1 MEKLVGQSVMGKEA
15 LLQAAGLL
23 VDFSKAEGDMLYM
36 EGGEDGET
44 GLTPILDM
52 VGGFG
57 STLLG
62 HNHPEIRQALE
73 QCVAAGR
80 PIHAQ
85 GARRGQSVALRE
97 ALANSLKRHCGRDYQ
112 IVVLNTGTEA
122 VEAAIKHAQY
132 EYARRLQRMADEAAD
147 SVRMLQI
154 KLERGELEISEAFL
168 LQCERVLQQ
177 EPLDDLDALLT
188 ALAHRNQQAFNRHEF
203 VAAFKGAFHGKT
215 RGSLALTWNRDARL
229 PFIRNNPDA
238 VFIDDCAAFADL
250 LASRRQCY
258 YQFAFAPLR
267 LEVRQFNTLA
277 ALIYE
282 PIQGEGGIVEVS
294 AERRALLLR
303 IKAEHP
309 EVAII
314 ADEIQCGLGRSGSF
328 LESHAQGLPND
339 YLTFSK
345 SLGGGYAKISALA
358 IAADRYRNEF
368 SMLHSSTF
376 AEDDLSTT
384 LAKRTLEIIERDGLP
399 ARCAQLG
406 TALTESL
413 QALQRKWPGVIK
425 DVRGK
430 GTMLGL
436 ELQDLSAHPSAVLS
450 SLAQDG
456 MLSMICAGYLL
467 HRRQIRVLPS
477 LGKRGVL
484 RLEPSAYFRPEYIPQ
499 LQAGLDD
506 LCALLAGDD
515 VAGLLAY
522 LIEPGAAGRQPAKAN
537 APLLHPQ
544 REPAEAVAMEKVGFI
559 AHLIDTSSLL
569 EWDPSLA
576 AFDEDELCRLRE
588 QIQSTLEPQRIVRRQ
603 VRSPLGKQVEVIL
616 YGILMDAETIEDD
629 IRFNK
634 SDRIRKQVLTAYD
647 LARQDGCSMVGFGGY
662 TSIVTANCSEFDYSF
677 PAVTSG
683 NALTVATSLATLRH
697 SAAAH
702 GLRLGEAHVAV
713 VGATGNIGMVH
724 AALIAHECARL
735 TLVGRAGAG
744 SRLAAVADYVV
755 RDLAEQVEAEAAG
768 GGLLKQ
774 RFAQHYQHAL
784 RDGMA
789 SENAMVA
796 AMHHLMAEGLLAY
809 SEETHSC
816 RAADI
821 VVSASN
827 SSKPFLDASHF
838 AADKPVL
845 ISDIAIP
852 GDVVRDLSQK
862 VPSLRLIR
870 GGVVSMPHNPD
881 FDLPG
886 IQLGRGQVYA
896 CAGETLLL
904 GLAGIKSDYSKGAV
918 TTRQVREI
926 EALARMHGFEL
937 NREKL
942 VSVF

>member
-23 VDFSKAEGDMLYM
+23 VDFSRAEGDLLYM
-36 EGGEDGET
+36 EDGDEGEGT
-44 GLTPILDM
+44 TPVLDL

-62 HNHPEIRQALE
+62 HNNSEIRQVLE

-80 PIHAQ
+80 PIHVQ
-85 GARRGQSVALRE
+85 GSRRGQTAMLRDT
-97 ALANSLKRHCGRDYQ
+97 LAHSLKQHGGRDYR

-122 VEAAIKHAQY
+122 VEAALKHAQY
-132 EYARRLQRMADEAAD
+132 EYSRRLQAMAEAATAT
-147 SVRMLQI
+147 VRTLQI
-154 KLERGELEISEAFL
+154 KLERGELEIDDDFL
-168 LQCERVLQQ
+168 QQCERVLKQ
-177 EPLDDLDALLT
+177 EPLEDLDALLT
-188 ALAHRNQQAFNRHEF
+188 ALAHRNQQAFNRNDF

-229 PFIRNNPDA
+229 PFIRNNADA
-238 VFIDDCAAFADL
+238 VFIDDCAAFEAL
-250 LASRRQCY
+250 LQDRRQCY
-258 YQFAFAPLR
+258 HQFAFAPLR
-267 LEVRQFNTLA
+267 LETKYFNTMS

-282 PIQGEGGIVEVS
+282 PIQGEGGIIELS
-294 AERRALLLR
+294 PERRALLLR
-303 IKAEHP
+303 VKAEHP

-328 LESHAQGLPND
+328 VESQAQGLPND

-376 AEDDLSTT
+376 AEDDLSATV
-384 LAKRTLEIIERDGLP
+384 AKRTLEIIERDGLP

-406 TALTESL
+406 NALLEML
-413 QALQRKWPGVIK
+413 RALQRKWPGVIK

-430 GTMLGL
+430 GAMLGV
-436 ELQDLSAHPSAVLS
+436 ELHELADHPSAVLA

-484 RLEPSAYFRPEYIPQ
+484 RLEPSAYFRPEYIQ
-499 LQAGLDD
+499 QVHDGLDA
-506 LCALLAGDD
+506 LCRELAGED
-515 VAGLLAY
+515 VSGLLAY
-522 LIEPGAAGRQPAKAN
+522 LIEPGKSGSQPLPAA
-537 APLLHPQ
+537 APLAHPR
-544 REPAEAVAMEKVGFI
+544 REPDGGEAMEKVGFI
-559 AHLIDTSSLL
+559 AHLIDSASLV

-576 AFDEDELCRLRE
+576 AFDEEQLGRLRE
-588 QIQSTLEPQRIVRRQ
+588 QIQAALEPQRIVRRQ
-603 VRSPLGKQVEVIL
+603 VRSPLGKQVEIVL

-634 SDRIRKQVLTAYD
+634 SDSIRKQVLSAYE

-662 TSIVTANCSEFDYSF
+662 TSIVTANCSEFDHQF

-697 SAAAH
+697 TAQAH
-702 GLRLGEAHVAV
+702 GLDLAEAHVAV

-724 AALIAHECARL
+724 AALVAHECARL
-735 TLVGRAGAG
+735 SLVGRTGAA
-744 SRLAAVADYVV
+744 SRLAAVAEYVLL
-755 RDLAEQVEAEAAG
+755 DLSEHADGEATHG
-768 GGLLKQ
+768 GPFKQ
-774 RFAQHYQHAL
+774 RFVQHYQRAL
-784 RDGMA
+784 RDGADAVQARA
-789 SENAMVA
+789 SAFDC
-796 AMHHLMAEGLLAY
+796 LMAEGRLVC
-809 SEETHSC
+809 SEETSAC
-816 RAADI
+816 RQADI

-838 AADKPVL
+838 ADHKPVL

-852 GDVVRDLSQK
+852 GDVVRDLPSQANG
-862 VPSLRLIR
+862 LRLIR
-870 GGVVSMPHNPD
+870 GGVVGLPHNPE

-904 GLAGIKSDYSKGAV
+904 GLAGIKSDFSKGAV

-937 NREKL
+937 HKEKL